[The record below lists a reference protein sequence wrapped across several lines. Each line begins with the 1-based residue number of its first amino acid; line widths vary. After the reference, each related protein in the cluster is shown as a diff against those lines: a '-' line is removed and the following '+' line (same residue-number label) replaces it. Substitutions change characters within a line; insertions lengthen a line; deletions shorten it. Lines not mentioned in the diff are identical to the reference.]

1 MLDRIRRVDHRSAH
15 STWQMEFLAPPPTLA
30 PFVRRIKAYAER
42 DTDFVRRRELPTGR
56 AGLLFNLG
64 GELRIADTAGNRT
77 RFSSGSGLYSGRAGN
92 MSSARHTARR
102 KACI

>member
-15 STWQMEFLAPPPTLA
+15 GTWQMEYLAPPPTLA

-56 AGLLFNLG
+56 AVLLFNFG
-64 GELRIADTAGNRT
+64 GELRIEDAAGNRARFFSGAGST
-77 RFSSGSGLYSGRAGN
+77 RARAGN
-92 MSSARHTARR
+92 MSSVRQTARR

>member
-1 MLDRIRRVDHRSAH
+1 
-15 STWQMEFLAPPPTLA
+15 MEFLAPPPTLA